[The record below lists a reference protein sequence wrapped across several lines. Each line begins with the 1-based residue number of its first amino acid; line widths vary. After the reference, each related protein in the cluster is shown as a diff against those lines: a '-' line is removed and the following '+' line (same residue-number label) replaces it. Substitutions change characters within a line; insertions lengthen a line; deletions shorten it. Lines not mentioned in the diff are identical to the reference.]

1 MYWFVCYILGTP
13 RMVKVAL
20 NLLFV
25 TRKYAVL
32 MQQFTELI
40 TLLNFVINTN
50 IVQRL
55 SSKKVCQIEIQWYI
69 GRRGADNESQDPSCT
84 YPRTSRL

>member
-1 MYWFVCYILGTP
+1 
-13 RMVKVAL
+13 MVKVAL

-69 GRRGADNESQDPSCT
+69 GRRGADNECQDPSCT